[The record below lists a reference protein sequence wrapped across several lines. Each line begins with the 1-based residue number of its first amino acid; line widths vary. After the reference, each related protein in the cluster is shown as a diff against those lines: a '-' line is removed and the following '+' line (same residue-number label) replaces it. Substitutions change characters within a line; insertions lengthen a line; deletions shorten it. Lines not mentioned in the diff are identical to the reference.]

1 MTIDEKLE
9 SKKWKPNGIL
19 DIPTMVE
26 LDFAKQIIHEAL
38 KKQRDICADIF
49 YSKDRIMEKD
59 SPFDCRRKAILNAP
73 EPEL

>member
-1 MTIDEKLE
+1 MGLSIDEKLE

-38 KKQRDICADIF
+38 KKQREICAKT
-49 YSKDRIMEKD
+49 YADRYGCDD
-59 SPFDCRRKAILNAP
+59 SMCDVLTIENAP